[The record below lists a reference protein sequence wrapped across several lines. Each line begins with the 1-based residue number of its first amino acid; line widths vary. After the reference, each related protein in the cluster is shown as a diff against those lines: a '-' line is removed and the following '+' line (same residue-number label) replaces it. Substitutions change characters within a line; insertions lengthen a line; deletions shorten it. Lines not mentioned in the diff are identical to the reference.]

1 MDEIKCQYI
10 DVLAEQEQEIVS
22 LKQQVSV
29 LQKVHNN
36 YIIYLMVYIQR
47 VANGELETEM
57 LKKSLEH
64 EVRVYIA

>member
-10 DVLAEQEQEIVS
+10 DVLQKKKKKIVL

-64 EVRVYIA
+64 EVRVYI